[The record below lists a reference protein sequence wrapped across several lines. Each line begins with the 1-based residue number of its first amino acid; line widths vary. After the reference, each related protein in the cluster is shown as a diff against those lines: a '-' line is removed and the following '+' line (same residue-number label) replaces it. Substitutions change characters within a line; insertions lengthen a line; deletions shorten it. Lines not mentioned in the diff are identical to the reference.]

1 MRGHPVKNLFRWGVS
16 VSEDTAI
23 KFIARNF
30 DVHQAALATDDH
42 FEKFRSLVRD
52 NDVVIAAKEYQQ
64 LTGASL
70 HECHLATMFAKRL
83 NPPLS

>member
-23 KFIARNF
+23 TFIARNF
-30 DVHQAALATDDH
+30 DVDKSALATDDR

-52 NDVVIAAKEYQQ
+52 NQVIVAAKEYQA
-64 LTGASL
+64 LTDASL
-70 HECHLATMFAKRL
+70 PECHLATMFAKSL
-83 NPPLS
+83 TQPSS

>member
-1 MRGHPVKNLFRWGVS
+1 MKNLFRWGVS

-23 KFIARNF
+23 TFIARNF
-30 DVHQAALATDDH
+30 DVDNAVLATDDR

-52 NDVVIAAKEYQQ
+52 NQVVVAAKEYQE

-70 HECHLATMFAKRL
+70 PECHLATMLTKSLRQ
-83 NPPLS
+83 PPT